1 MKIANI
7 EHQGKK
13 SQSAVAASLCRRTP
27 NGGTLKM
34 RPHSIRKIFQ
44 HIDRLRKVKL
54 TNALLALD
62 SRIS

>member
-34 RPHSIRKIFQ
+34 RPHSIPNIFQ
-44 HIDRLRKVKL
+44 YIDR
-54 TNALLALD
+54 
-62 SRIS
+62 S